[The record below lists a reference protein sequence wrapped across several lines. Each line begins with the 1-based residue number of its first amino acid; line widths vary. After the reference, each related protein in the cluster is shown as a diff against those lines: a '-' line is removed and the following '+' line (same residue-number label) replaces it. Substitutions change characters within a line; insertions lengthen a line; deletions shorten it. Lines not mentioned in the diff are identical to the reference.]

1 MRFLAL
7 MSIATIGVICLLD
20 LFWRV
25 GEGGGVDLGGMWLA
39 SWNAEQWGDHEY
51 KKFLYEQFCW
61 RPNNI

>member
-25 GEGGGVDLGGMWLA
+25 GEGGGVDLGGMWLT
-39 SWNAEQWGDHEY
+39 S
-51 KKFLYEQFCW
+51 
-61 RPNNI
+61 